1 MTVSARFDVGTAE
14 FWERTLSKGSKVT
27 DFKAKLPFLFLS
39 GPSQCFSLL
48 HFCLFFLFQICHLS
62 GSTGVFLLDDVACKS
77 RFPRCRW
84 SWRKAIDLSKWLPW
98 SGSDLDCIYV
108 AANTI
113 AGCQVD
119 IPEFSGF
126 NCPLLLYYIIR
137 HNQRFLYSN
146 RKQWNID
153 GETETAKHRIWTCL
167 NKWTT

>member
-1 MTVSARFDVGTAE
+1 MWVGSSHLLLMTVSARFDFGTAE
-14 FWERTLSKGSKVT
+14 LWERTLSKGSKVT
-27 DFKAKLPFLFLS
+27 DFKAKLPFLLLS

-126 NCPLLLYYIIR
+126 KCPLLY
-137 HNQRFLYSN
+137 NQ
-146 RKQWNID
+146 
-153 GETETAKHRIWTCL
+153 T
-167 NKWTT
+167 